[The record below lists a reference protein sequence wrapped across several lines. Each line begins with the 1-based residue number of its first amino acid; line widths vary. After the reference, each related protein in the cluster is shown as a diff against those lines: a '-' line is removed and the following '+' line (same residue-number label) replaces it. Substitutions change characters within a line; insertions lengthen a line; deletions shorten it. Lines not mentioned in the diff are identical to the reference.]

1 MQGLP
6 QSRLPVNRNDRYLLS
21 IRLDKHDNKTN
32 DVKNGLTTD
41 LGVAI
46 FGGIKVPN
54 WRRIA
59 DACIFSRTATT
70 TATTMKTLG

>member
-1 MQGLP
+1 M
-6 QSRLPVNRNDRYLLS
+6 
-21 IRLDKHDNKTN
+21 TN

-59 DACIFSRTATT
+59 DACIFSRTTT
-70 TATTMKTLG
+70 TTTTMKTLG